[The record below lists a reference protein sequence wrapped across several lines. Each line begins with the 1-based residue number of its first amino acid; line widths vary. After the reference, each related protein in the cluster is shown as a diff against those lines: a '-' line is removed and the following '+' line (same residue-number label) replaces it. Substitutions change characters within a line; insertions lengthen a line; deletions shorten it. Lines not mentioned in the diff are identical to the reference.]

1 MLYEKP
7 NTWLFEKKWR
17 GLFYGNC
24 PYVLYVNDKPATLK
38 YSKINMRWFLHVPDM
53 GEYPE
58 TEGLQALDHLH
69 RSETTYRLEFRDK
82 PATEEETA

>member
-24 PYVLYVNDKPATLK
+24 PYVLYVNGKPAVVEYAESAKYWRVPIFGMKYYKEQEALAVIQDTHAAKTL
-38 YSKINMRWFLHVPDM
+38 
-53 GEYPE
+53 
-58 TEGLQALDHLH
+58 
-69 RSETTYRLEFRDK
+69 YRLEFRDK

>member
-7 NTWLFEKKWR
+7 NMWLFEKKWS

-38 YSKINMRWFLHVPDM
+38 YSKVNMLWLLHVPSM
-53 GEYPE
+53 GAY
-58 TEGLQALDHLH
+58 TEADGLQALKDLH
-69 RSETTYRLEFRDK
+69 KSETLYRLEFRDK
-82 PATEEETA
+82 PTTEEETK